1 MLGDITR
8 EATMLQRLILKESTR
23 SQVSCIV
30 FFDTASVS
38 SMALRSTEAGT
49 NARTGAD
56 ADIGTDTCADTGCP
70 RKNTLINFWTRDH
83 ALHLLADIVVRTP
96 QQLHEMGQRGITAP
110 AFTTACKTTMSASR

>member
-56 ADIGTDTCADTGCP
+56 ADTGTDTCADTWTESEGHQHFH
-70 RKNTLINFWTRDH
+70 TLSLPGSLTSI
-83 ALHLLADIVVRTP
+83 A
-96 QQLHEMGQRGITAP
+96 
-110 AFTTACKTTMSASR
+110 